1 MCFES
6 VSANISQVARNLR
19 WAIFILLIICM
30 DCSCGSFD
38 AAKSSADSG
47 QDNFHAFNVLLDLLQ
62 IDQLLYE
69 EYRRALEDPASS
81 IVFRLII
88 ERTPL
93 VLPTLQLAEEGGIL
107 RLRPGMQLFPS
118 VNLSGY
124 HGGGNEKVVIAR
136 RMTGLTKE
144 RIREVSAKLV
154 EPYSNM
160 RLSEEGFYRAIC
172 ALFKRMR
179 MPIRSSVDKPA
190 TMDFR
195 TYFGLRGVHEIA
207 ERFQHPCA
215 NPPISYT
222 EPLDPNNYAL
232 SYTGSLVPYDVPS
245 LVSEAFESLTHCPI
259 PSRSIKAHV
268 LEIGMLDFEIT
279 DEHTEAAHAAAPG
292 AAAPIAAAPTA
303 AAPVAAVVAVPAA
316 PANDA
321 ITEDAAPAPVTAEHG
336 IAVMNDIFMDDGA
349 TERPQSNFG
358 PNLVRNPE
366 PDPVTRGII
375 SADGVNPQLNI
386 QDNRVKNTN
395 DDSIIVLEC
404 PDMNRGHKRGANARL
419 VQNGSTTP
427 KRQAIAEERAEIK
440 AMLEAA
446 KRNAEN
452 QAEHNAATQS
462 RLEALISK
470 FDADIQA
477 YAAAIKESQAREDSL
492 KKEVKM
498 LRAKLRRVA
507 LESAKLE
514 KALAEED

>member
-279 DEHTEAAHAAAPG
+279 DEHTEAADAAPPV
-292 AAAPIAAAPTA
+292 AAAPIPG
-303 AAPVAAVVAVPAA
+303 PVAASAVP
-316 PANDA
+316 PTDA
-321 ITEDAAPAPVTAEHG
+321 TTREAAPAPVTARRS

-349 TERPQSNFG
+349 TDRPQCNFG

-386 QDNRVKNTN
+386 QDNRVNNTN